1 MSGRASVEKGKR
13 GEREI
18 VRALQPIVDRVIKE
32 VNDNHDSN
40 GGLGRAESVR
50 LLRNSLQTAVGG
62 QDIVGLPWLML
73 EIKYQETT
81 YLTNWWHQALEQTKP
96 GQVTVLIHRKNSQRW
111 LVRMVGFIPLSSG
124 RKVSCPVDIS
134 FDIFLIWFE
143 NELKARYAN

>member
-1 MSGRASVEKGKR
+1 MTGRASVEKGKR

-32 VNDNHDSN
+32 VNDTKQD
-40 GGLGRAESVR
+40 GEERAESVR
-50 LLRNSLQTAVGG
+50 LLRNSLQSAVGG

-111 LVRMVGFIPLSSG
+111 LVRMVGHIPLSSG

-134 FDIFLIWFE
+134 FEIFQIWFE
-143 NELKARYAN
+143 NELKARYA

>member
-1 MSGRASVEKGKR
+1 MSGRSSVEKGKR

-32 VNDNHDSN
+32 VNELKAPDDP
-40 GGLGRAESVR
+40 GRAESVR
-50 LLRNSLQTAVGG
+50 LLRNSLQSAVGG

-111 LVRMVGFIPLSSG
+111 LVRMVGFLELADG
-124 RKVSCPVDIS
+124 RKVKCPVDIS
-134 FDIFLIWFE
+134 FEVFLIWFE
-143 NELKARYAN
+143 NELRARYAQ

>member
-18 VRALQPIVDRVIKE
+18 VRALQPIVDRVIGE
-32 VNDNHDSN
+32 VNAQAAQMGSEKV
-40 GGLGRAESVR
+40 AESVR
-50 LLRNSLQTAVGG
+50 LLRNSLQSAVGG

-96 GQVTVLIHRKNSQRW
+96 GQITVLIHRKNSQRW
-111 LVRMVGFIPLSSG
+111 LVRMVGHLPLSSG

-134 FDIFLIWFE
+134 FEIFQIWFE
-143 NELKARYAN
+143 NELKARYA